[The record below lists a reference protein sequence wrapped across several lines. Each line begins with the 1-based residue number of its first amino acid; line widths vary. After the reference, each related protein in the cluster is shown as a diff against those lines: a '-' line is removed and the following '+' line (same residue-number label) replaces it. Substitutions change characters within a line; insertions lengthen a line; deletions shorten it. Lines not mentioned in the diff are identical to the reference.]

1 MGPGYGYHP
10 VYNNG
15 SGWRKL
21 EEPAAVYE
29 NINGEVEIM
38 FDYLF
43 REGEQVRFAITYPY
57 EYGRC
62 VDWVAALEREYRESE
77 EVYF

>member
-1 MGPGYGYHP
+1 
-10 VYNNG
+10 
-15 SGWRKL
+15 
-21 EEPAAVYE
+21 
-29 NINGEVEIM
+29 M
-38 FDYLF
+38 FDYMF